1 MLVTSFLASL
11 STAAMVATIGCSDP
25 PPPKTPKDEDGVP
38 ANSLSEARLHG
49 DDPLEKDVRE
59 DPSSD
64 SKPDPTQP
72 YMTKVGEAPPP
83 EPSKPSKGGSTSSGS
98 AAMTKDEC
106 ERAMDRYLELE
117 MASNPQLKGVPPE
130 IVEQAKQMARVKH
143 GEMPCNGTRAQYKCA
158 MAATSTAAWQ
168 RCMK

>member
-1 MLVTSFLASL
+1 LVTSFCASL
-11 STAAMVATIGCSDP
+11 FTAAVVATIGCSDP

-38 ANSLSEARLHG
+38 ANSLAEVRLHG
-49 DDPLEKDVRE
+49 EDPLEKDARG

-83 EPSKPSKGGSTSSGS
+83 EPTKPSKGGGKE
-98 AAMTKDEC
+98 AMTRDEC
-106 ERAMDRYLELE
+106 ERVMDRYLELE
-117 MASNPQLKGVPPE
+117 VASNPQLKGVFPE
-130 IVEQAKQMARVKH
+130 VIEQAKQVAREKH
-143 GEMPCNGTRAQYKCA
+143 GEMPCTGTRAQYRCA

>member
-1 MLVTSFLASL
+1 MTSFLPSL
-11 STAAMVATIGCSDP
+11 SAAAIVATLGCSDP

-49 DDPLEKDVRE
+49 DDPLEKDARE
-59 DPSSD
+59 EPSSD

-72 YMTKVGEAPPP
+72 YMTKVGEAPAP
-83 EPSKPSKGGSTSSGS
+83 EPSKPSKGGSPGGGKE
-98 AAMTKDEC
+98 AMTRDEC
-106 ERAMDRYLELE
+106 ERVMDRYLELE
-117 MASNPQLKGVPPE
+117 IASNPKLAGVSPE
-130 IVEQAKQMARVKH
+130 IIEHAKQMARQKH